1 VCIESV
7 ECVAYDVQVVKEV
20 EEEEVEVDA
29 RPRTARI
36 DQLYKVA
43 WNTGMNSRRECVS
56 VCV

>member
-7 ECVAYDVQVVKEV
+7 ECVAYEVQVVKEV
-20 EEEEVEVDA
+20 EEEVEVDA

-43 WNTGMNSRRECVS
+43 WKTGMNPRRECVS
-56 VCV
+56 VCL